1 MNIVTPETQGFSSQ
15 RLARINAVMD
25 AYVAAEKLA
34 GVVTLVARRGQV
46 VHFHQC
52 GLAVRETSVPMQEDT
67 IFRIYSMTK
76 PITSAAVLMLL
87 E

>member
-1 MNIVTPETQGFSSQ
+1 MNIATPETQGFSSQ
-15 RLARINAVMD
+15 RLARISAVMD

-52 GLAVRETSVPMQEDT
+52 GMAVRETGIPCG
-67 IFRIYSMTK
+67 RIRS
-76 PITSAAVLMLL
+76 SAFTP
-87 E
+87 